1 MIPQEVGV
9 RRGGQD
15 LALCPERLA
24 QEVEQGEGQ
33 SVSVRKHLK
42 GRSG

>member
-24 QEVEQGEGQ
+24 QEVEGGGGK
-33 SVSVRKHLK
+33 VKVLLL
-42 GRSG
+42 GNT